1 MKNDKNLQF
10 ITRSITNAGQVM
22 VYRSQAG
29 LNKQAFG
36 IKNSFTVDE
45 NGLINFKVNSPY
57 EENIA
62 TDVFPV
68 DLLFYRKGI
77 SFYITAR
84 GIAETKTTN
93 NNKEVFIKMD
103 YVEFVKMGAAKQTNY
118 FKNFLIQA
126 GKITGLFV

>member
-1 MKNDKNLQF
+1 MKNDRNLQF
-10 ITRSITNAGQVM
+10 ITRSIADAGQVM
-22 VYRSQAG
+22 VYRSYAG
-29 LNKQAFG
+29 LNKQAIG

-45 NGLINFKVNSPY
+45 NGLINFKVNSQY

-62 TDVFPV
+62 TAVFPV

-77 SFYITAR
+77 SFYIIAS

-93 NNKEVFIKMD
+93 DNKEIFIKMD
-103 YVEFVKMGAAKQTNY
+103 YIEFVKTEATKQNNY